1 MNIVL
6 RMTERMVAMVAN
18 KGAHLESARLVI
30 LMSELGVVTSIFL
43 CVRRLSKFNSTV
55 ITHSLFTYS
64 LILVRSNDSVRLR
77 SNVMLLNRL
86 TCVIYTAFSSELLG
100 VVVKFIS
107 LVSISLSDSSC

>member
-6 RMTERMVAMVAN
+6 RMTKRMVTMVAN
-18 KGAHLESARLVI
+18 KRTHLESARLVI
-30 LMSELGVVTSIFL
+30 LMSKLRMVACIFL

-64 LILVRSNDSVRLR
+64 LILVRSNYGVRLR
-77 SNVMLLNRL
+77 SNVMLLDRL